1 MALLLLLF
9 GSLSRLVLVALSL
22 LLLLLDECAYSW
34 MMPRTASMSLPSWR
48 GKRLAHHHCHVSS
61 FWKRKTTTIRL
72 DNYNGL
78 LTNNPPLHND
88 DENVQV
94 FDHVFSA
101 EACDLLHDLALDVR
115 RSFVFDRPPKQKN
128 SQQDAT
134 ASNKQ
139 EELLTPLEAAL
150 DAVLTALGDP
160 HDVVEYWTRQEYINM
175 DVHAD
180 LDEEQLLHHQADALR
195 FPAFGHVLYLSIAN
209 EKHDSQQ
216 PQALR
221 APTVVWNTQGIGT
234 TWKNDTIMTT
244 IPAVPGRLLRFP
256 GHALHAVPKPPTRW
270 LLSPNAQEELDA
282 ATDEQ
287 EWGDWEEED
296 DDNDDE
302 EEEEEDK
309 ERSVILFNT
318 WSQQGP
324 QGVPRDS
331 TLTGL
336 PEGIAMDD
344 AREEQL
350 WLEEQKRH
358 YMQEW
363 NALLG
368 PGMHRIMPN
377 SREVWKPVTVNDL
390 DSRAEKSEAMFLPLM
405 GPRVRRQVSEQFVP
419 LCVSA
424 EQMPTALLEANQP
437 SKVHLAVPEKEK

>member
-1 MALLLLLF
+1 MALLLF
-9 GSLSRLVLVALSL
+9 ESLSRSVLVALSL
-22 LLLLLDECAYSW
+22 LLLLLNECAYSW
-34 MMPRTASMSLPSWR
+34 MMPRRVSMSLPSWR

-61 FWKRKTTTIRL
+61 FWKRTRRTTTTRL
-72 DNYNGL
+72 DDYNGL
-78 LTNNPPLHND
+78 STNDPPLHND
-88 DENVQV
+88 DDNVQV

-115 RSFVFDRPPKQKN
+115 RSFVFDRPTKQN
-128 SQQDAT
+128 NQQDAT
-134 ASNKQ
+134 ASRKQ
-139 EELLTPLEAAL
+139 EEFLTPLETVL

-180 LDEEQLLHHQADALR
+180 LDEEQLLQQQQAGALR

-209 EKHDSQQ
+209 EKHDR
-216 PQALR
+216 LR
-221 APTVVWNTQGIGT
+221 SPTVVWSTQRPGT

-282 ATDEQ
+282 VEEEE
-287 EWGDWEEED
+287 EWDDWED
-296 DDNDDE
+296 DDE
-302 EEEEEDK
+302 EEGK

-344 AREEQL
+344 AQEEKL

-363 NALLG
+363 NALFG

-377 SREVWKPVTVNDL
+377 SRETWNLVTINDL
-390 DSRAEKSEAMFLPLM
+390 GSPAEKSEAVFLPLM

-419 LCVSA
+419 LCGSA
-424 EQMPTALLEANQP
+424 KQMTKALLEANQP